1 VVSLEAQ
8 ITKKVLVLAVST
20 TNIKAVSKEI
30 MEEVGFNWHT
40 DLDGTAYIANE
51 LVNVSEDEAENYYKA
66 ANEIYD
72 MFVEAGEYAIEHDL
86 LFDLNIP
93 VNLHEM
99 IKLSWENDVHWHIYS
114 RFDLA
119 GGIDGKPIK
128 LIEFNA
134 DTPTAVFETAIIQ
147 WATLKQN
154 GKDEESQFNNLYEGI
169 VENFKR
175 LITLD
180 EDTSSFEEHYD
191 GWKILFSSTRGNN
204 EEEETVRFLQRC
216 ADEAG
221 FVTEFC
227 YLDEVQFD
235 ENEGIF
241 DPNGVNY
248 EYWFK
253 LYPWEDIAL
262 EEELPMILTSIMR
275 NKKAILLNPAYTV
288 MFQSKMFLHLLHGMF
303 PDSPYILKTD
313 LEPLEIPYVE
323 KKAFGREGANTTI
336 VSGGETLASRDGEYE
351 NYKSIYQEYVK
362 LPKKDDEYYQAG
374 VFFAY
379 EGIGLGFR
387 KGGLILDNMSKFVG
401 HVIQ

>member
-1 VVSLEAQ
+1 M
-8 ITKKVLVLAVST
+8 AVNT
-20 TNIKAVSKEI
+20 INMKPVSKEI
-30 MEEVGFNWHT
+30 MEEIGFNWHT
-40 DLDGTAYIANE
+40 DIDGTPYIADE
-51 LVNVSEDEAENYYKA
+51 MVKLSEEEAEDYYEA
-66 ANEIYD
+66 ANTLYD
-72 MFVEAGEYAIEHDL
+72 MYAKAGEYVIENDL

-99 IKLSWENDVHWHIYS
+99 IKLSWESDVHWHIYG

-134 DTPTAVFETAIIQ
+134 DTPTAVFETAIVQ

-154 GKDEESQFNNLYEGI
+154 GKDEESQFNSVYEGI
-169 VENFKR
+169 VDNFKR

-180 EDTSSFEEHYD
+180 DSTELFEKHYG
-191 GWKILFSSTRGNN
+191 GWKILFSAIKGNS
-204 EEEETVRFLQRC
+204 EEEQTVRFLQRC
-216 ADEAG
+216 AEEAG
-221 FVTEFC
+221 FATNFC
-227 YLDEVQFD
+227 YLDEVKFD

-241 DPNGVNY
+241 DPDGVNY

-262 EEELPMILTSIMR
+262 EDELPGILTSIMK
-275 NKKAILLNPAYTV
+275 NQKSILLNPAYTV
-288 MFQSKMFLHLLHGMF
+288 MFQSKMFLKILYDLF
-303 PDSPYILKTD
+303 PDSPYLLKSSF
-313 LEPLEIPYVE
+313 EPLDCKYVE
-323 KKAFGREGANTTI
+323 KKAFGREGANTKI
-336 VSGGETLASRDGEYE
+336 VDGKDLIASSEGEYG
-351 NYKSIYQEYVK
+351 NYKSVYQEFTE
-362 LPKKDDEYYQAG
+362 LPSKEGEYYQAG

-401 HVIQ
+401 HIIWGTSK